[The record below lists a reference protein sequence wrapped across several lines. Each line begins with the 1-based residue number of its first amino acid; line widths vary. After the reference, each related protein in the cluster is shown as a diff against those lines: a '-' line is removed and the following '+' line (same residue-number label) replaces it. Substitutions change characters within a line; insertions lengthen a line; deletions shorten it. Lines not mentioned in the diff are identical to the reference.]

1 MTQRQSMMRQSLR
14 ENRVVRFLYIRKRVA
29 CVLEFTAIFP
39 ETRHAAVL
47 LYGAR
52 EFPGKSRNEV
62 Q

>member
-1 MTQRQSMMRQSLR
+1 MRR
-14 ENRVVRFLYIRKRVA
+14 IIVIDGILYKGKQVA
-29 CVLEFTAIFP
+29 PLLEITAIFP